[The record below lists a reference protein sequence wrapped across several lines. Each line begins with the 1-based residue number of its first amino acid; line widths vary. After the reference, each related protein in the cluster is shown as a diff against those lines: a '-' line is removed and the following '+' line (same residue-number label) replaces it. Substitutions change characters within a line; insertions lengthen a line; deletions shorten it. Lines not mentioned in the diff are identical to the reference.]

1 MRYLGYEVCLLACR
15 IAGVPDRQCNAFHRA
30 QTCQPEGDSRSGFLP
45 AGLPSFPVPRRA
57 QRLLVFSFDYSAC
70 GQPIASSDLAA
81 YCSASSAR
89 AEFLQRVRRLLTG
102 GSLRPACALGGN
114 RLASLF
120 QDEVLQQPLFFV
132 STKKEPV
139 PQRGGS
145 TSRSDVRERS
155 EGNPSA
161 GLSSG
166 ASAEEEAIFIACNK
180 NGDKRRNRGL
190 LQKQSF
196 CNSLVV
202 IPKILI
208 QS

>member
-102 GSLRPACALGGN
+102 GSLRPGARARRQPPRITIPRRAYVLKIAMNSTGGCI
-114 RLASLF
+114 
-120 QDEVLQQPLFFV
+120 
-132 STKKEPV
+132 
-139 PQRGGS
+139 
-145 TSRSDVRERS
+145 VRQ
-155 EGNPSA
+155 GC
-161 GLSSG
+161 G
-166 ASAEEEAIFIACNK
+166 
-180 NGDKRRNRGL
+180 
-190 LQKQSF
+190 
-196 CNSLVV
+196 
-202 IPKILI
+202 
-208 QS
+208 

>member
-57 QRLLVFSFDYSAC
+57 HRLLVFSFDYSAC

-102 GSLRPACALGGN
+102 GSLRPGARA
-114 RLASLF
+114 RR
-120 QDEVLQQPLFFV
+120 QPPRI
-132 STKKEPV
+132 TIPR
-139 PQRGGS
+139 RGFA
-145 TSRSDVRERS
+145 TAPHKPR
-155 EGNPSA
+155 
-161 GLSSG
+161 
-166 ASAEEEAIFIACNK
+166 
-180 NGDKRRNRGL
+180 KRRNSPL
-190 LQKQSF
+190 LWSPSGDTHTSGSAAPTYPPQSAR
-196 CNSLVV
+196 
-202 IPKILI
+202 
-208 QS
+208 

>member
-1 MRYLGYEVCLLACR
+1 MQRFSPRTNLP
-15 IAGVPDRQCNAFHRA
+15 AGGRQ
-30 QTCQPEGDSRSGFLP
+30 PSGFLP

-120 QDEVLQQPLFFV
+120 QDEVLQQPPFFICV
-132 STKKEPV
+132 VLQIP
-139 PQRGGS
+139 
-145 TSRSDVRERS
+145 RSDVVM
-155 EGNPSA
+155 
-161 GLSSG
+161 
-166 ASAEEEAIFIACNK
+166 IF
-180 NGDKRRNRGL
+180 
-190 LQKQSF
+190 
-196 CNSLVV
+196 VV
-202 IPKILI
+202 G
-208 QS
+208 

>member
-102 GSLRPACALGGN
+102 GSLRPGARARRQPPRITIPRRGFATAPFFYRHTQEQRNN
-114 RLASLF
+114 R
-120 QDEVLQQPLFFV
+120 
-132 STKKEPV
+132 
-139 PQRGGS
+139 
-145 TSRSDVRERS
+145 SRIA
-155 EGNPSA
+155 A
-161 GLSSG
+161 G
-166 ASAEEEAIFIACNK
+166 
-180 NGDKRRNRGL
+180 
-190 LQKQSF
+190 
-196 CNSLVV
+196 
-202 IPKILI
+202 
-208 QS
+208 

>member
-102 GSLRPACALGGN
+102 GSLRPACAR
-114 RLASLF
+114 RLQPPRITIPRRAFTTVLDDDSDLLFYGISVDDTVLLMLSITLIYSGIGIKSFFFAAIFLPTSASL
-120 QDEVLQQPLFFV
+120 
-132 STKKEPV
+132 
-139 PQRGGS
+139 
-145 TSRSDVRERS
+145 
-155 EGNPSA
+155 
-161 GLSSG
+161 
-166 ASAEEEAIFIACNK
+166 
-180 NGDKRRNRGL
+180 
-190 LQKQSF
+190 
-196 CNSLVV
+196 
-202 IPKILI
+202 
-208 QS
+208 

>member
-81 YCSASSAR
+81 YCSASFAR

-120 QDEVLQQPLFFV
+120 PRRGFATAPFLCLLTPQKRK
-132 STKKEPV
+132 ST
-139 PQRGGS
+139 
-145 TSRSDVRERS
+145 TY
-155 EGNPSA
+155 
-161 GLSSG
+161 
-166 ASAEEEAIFIACNK
+166 
-180 NGDKRRNRGL
+180 DKRRI
-190 LQKQSF
+190 LQFSV
-196 CNSLVV
+196 SP
-202 IPKILI
+202 I
-208 QS
+208 

>member
-102 GSLRPACALGGN
+102 GSLRPGARARRQPPRITIPRRGFATAPSFVFLPTTVTFWQCPKFCETSISRFMTTFA
-114 RLASLF
+114 AIIK
-120 QDEVLQQPLFFV
+120 QDKVFCQYG
-132 STKKEPV
+132 KKESSAAI
-139 PQRGGS
+139 GGCRKDF
-145 TSRSDVRERS
+145 TRNETIT
-155 EGNPSA
+155 
-161 GLSSG
+161 
-166 ASAEEEAIFIACNK
+166 IF
-180 NGDKRRNRGL
+180 
-190 LQKQSF
+190 
-196 CNSLVV
+196 
-202 IPKILI
+202 
-208 QS
+208 

>member
-70 GQPIASSDLAA
+70 GQPIVSSDLAA

-102 GSLRPACALGGN
+102 GSLCPGARARRQPPRITIPRRGYFSLITATTSCQLA
-114 RLASLF
+114 RKASLRIF
-120 QDEVLQQPLFFV
+120 
-132 STKKEPV
+132 
-139 PQRGGS
+139 
-145 TSRSDVRERS
+145 
-155 EGNPSA
+155 A
-161 GLSSG
+161 
-166 ASAEEEAIFIACNK
+166 AS
-180 NGDKRRNRGL
+180 
-190 LQKQSF
+190 
-196 CNSLVV
+196 
-202 IPKILI
+202 
-208 QS
+208 

>member
-102 GSLRPACALGGN
+102 GSLRPGARA
-114 RLASLF
+114 RR
-120 QDEVLQQPLFFV
+120 QPPRI
-132 STKKEPV
+132 T
-139 PQRGGS
+139 
-145 TSRSDVRERS
+145 
-155 EGNPSA
+155 
-161 GLSSG
+161 
-166 ASAEEEAIFIACNK
+166 
-180 NGDKRRNRGL
+180 
-190 LQKQSF
+190 
-196 CNSLVV
+196 
-202 IPKILI
+202 IPKRVFTTTPSPEQSLLI
-208 QS
+208 KKNDR

>member
-89 AEFLQRVRRLLTG
+89 AEFLQRLRRLLTG
-102 GSLRPACALGGN
+102 GSLRPACAR
-114 RLASLF
+114 RL
-120 QDEVLQQPLFFV
+120 QPPRITIPRRHPLQSCQELKAVPEPDTSFRCGCFRPQPF
-132 STKKEPV
+132 
-139 PQRGGS
+139 R
-145 TSRSDVRERS
+145 
-155 EGNPSA
+155 
-161 GLSSG
+161 
-166 ASAEEEAIFIACNK
+166 
-180 NGDKRRNRGL
+180 
-190 LQKQSF
+190 
-196 CNSLVV
+196 
-202 IPKILI
+202 
-208 QS
+208 

>member
-15 IAGVPDRQCNAFHRA
+15 IAGVPDRQCNAFHCA

-120 QDEVLQQPLFFV
+120 QDEVLQQPLFLLR
-132 STKKEPV
+132 SKKFREEVFGDTGICTQFRVEGHCQLFTLPD
-139 PQRGGS
+139 GGY
-145 TSRSDVRERS
+145 
-155 EGNPSA
+155 
-161 GLSSG
+161 SSVMFG
-166 ASAEEEAIFIACNK
+166 
-180 NGDKRRNRGL
+180 
-190 LQKQSF
+190 
-196 CNSLVV
+196 
-202 IPKILI
+202 
-208 QS
+208 

>member
-120 QDEVLQQPLFFV
+120 QNELLQQPLFTPGH
-132 STKKEPV
+132 SAPH
-139 PQRGGS
+139 S
-145 TSRSDVRERS
+145 SRSCRTSPICPTRPTTVS
-155 EGNPSA
+155 V
-161 GLSSG
+161 SSG
-166 ASAEEEAIFIACNK
+166 TSQCASCP
-180 NGDKRRNRGL
+180 RGAAAGC
-190 LQKQSF
+190 F
-196 CNSLVV
+196 YR
-202 IPKILI
+202 
-208 QS
+208 

>member
-102 GSLRPACALGGN
+102 GSLRPGARARRQPPRITIP
-114 RLASLF
+114 RLLSLRTNLS
-120 QDEVLQQPLFFV
+120 VCC
-132 STKKEPV
+132 
-139 PQRGGS
+139 
-145 TSRSDVRERS
+145 
-155 EGNPSA
+155 
-161 GLSSG
+161 GLWVF
-166 ASAEEEAIFIACNK
+166 AI
-180 NGDKRRNRGL
+180 
-190 LQKQSF
+190 
-196 CNSLVV
+196 
-202 IPKILI
+202 KI
-208 QS
+208 Q

>member
-1 MRYLGYEVCLLACR
+1 MLNRWRTRLATPR
-15 IAGVPDRQCNAFHRA
+15 FHRA

-70 GQPIASSDLAA
+70 VQPIASASLAA

-120 QDEVLQQPLFFV
+120 QDEVLQRRLYFTALAASAMSERICCFSSSGEEKRRMARMNLLRNTV
-132 STKKEPV
+132 S
-139 PQRGGS
+139 
-145 TSRSDVRERS
+145 SRS
-155 EGNPSA
+155 
-161 GLSSG
+161 
-166 ASAEEEAIFIACNK
+166 
-180 NGDKRRNRGL
+180 
-190 LQKQSF
+190 
-196 CNSLVV
+196 
-202 IPKILI
+202 
-208 QS
+208 

>member
-70 GQPIASSDLAA
+70 VQPIASASLAA

-120 QDEVLQQPLFFV
+120 QDEVMRSKWFV
-132 STKKEPV
+132 RDRRMDRAARLRVNQGEAEGVYDCTRPRMS
-139 PQRGGS
+139 PQICPQDCPRGAA
-145 TSRSDVRERS
+145 
-155 EGNPSA
+155 A
-161 GLSSG
+161 GC
-166 ASAEEEAIFIACNK
+166 IFH
-180 NGDKRRNRGL
+180 KR
-190 LQKQSF
+190 
-196 CNSLVV
+196 
-202 IPKILI
+202 
-208 QS
+208 

>member
-70 GQPIASSDLAA
+70 VQPIASASLAA

-102 GSLRPACALGGN
+102 GSLRPGARAKAPT
-114 RLASLF
+114 ASHHYSKTRF
-120 QDEVLQQPLFFV
+120 CNGPRHKNDSC
-132 STKKEPV
+132 ST
-139 PQRGGS
+139 GS
-145 TSRSDVRERS
+145 S
-155 EGNPSA
+155 GHSA
-161 GLSSG
+161 G
-166 ASAEEEAIFIACNK
+166 
-180 NGDKRRNRGL
+180 
-190 LQKQSF
+190 
-196 CNSLVV
+196 
-202 IPKILI
+202 
-208 QS
+208 

>member
-70 GQPIASSDLAA
+70 GQPIVSSDLAA

-102 GSLRPACALGGN
+102 GSLCPACAR
-114 RLASLF
+114 RLQPPRITIPRRAF
-120 QDEVLQQPLFFV
+120 TQPLLQRAQGQFFSV
-132 STKKEPV
+132 KE
-139 PQRGGS
+139 
-145 TSRSDVRERS
+145 S
-155 EGNPSA
+155 E
-161 GLSSG
+161 
-166 ASAEEEAIFIACNK
+166 
-180 NGDKRRNRGL
+180 
-190 LQKQSF
+190 
-196 CNSLVV
+196 
-202 IPKILI
+202 
-208 QS
+208 

>member
-120 QDEVLQQPLFFV
+120 QDEVLQQPPIPALV
-132 STKKEPV
+132 T
-139 PQRGGS
+139 
-145 TSRSDVRERS
+145 
-155 EGNPSA
+155 
-161 GLSSG
+161 
-166 ASAEEEAIFIACNK
+166 IFIARNK
-180 NGDKRRNRGL
+180 NGSGTWIRTKDQVVNSHL
-190 LQKQSF
+190 LYR
-196 CNSLVV
+196 
-202 IPKILI
+202 
-208 QS
+208 

>member
-15 IAGVPDRQCNAFHRA
+15 IAGVPNRQCNAFHRA

-102 GSLRPACALGGN
+102 GSLRPGARARRQPPRITIPRRGFATAPLYRRCLHRN
-114 RLASLF
+114 IFSASF
-120 QDEVLQQPLFFV
+120 LQKYGV
-132 STKKEPV
+132 E
-139 PQRGGS
+139 RGGQ
-145 TSRSDVRERS
+145 TENHQHGKDTQ
-155 EGNPSA
+155 
-161 GLSSG
+161 
-166 ASAEEEAIFIACNK
+166 I
-180 NGDKRRNRGL
+180 
-190 LQKQSF
+190 
-196 CNSLVV
+196 
-202 IPKILI
+202 
-208 QS
+208 

>member
-70 GQPIASSDLAA
+70 VQPIASASLAA

-102 GSLRPACALGGN
+102 GSLRPGARAKAPT
-114 RLASLF
+114 ASHHYSKMSFWNSPSKKTASCYSILHSNMWLF
-120 QDEVLQQPLFFV
+120 CVLQ
-132 STKKEPV
+132 
-139 PQRGGS
+139 
-145 TSRSDVRERS
+145 
-155 EGNPSA
+155 
-161 GLSSG
+161 G
-166 ASAEEEAIFIACNK
+166 AI
-180 NGDKRRNRGL
+180 
-190 LQKQSF
+190 
-196 CNSLVV
+196 
-202 IPKILI
+202 
-208 QS
+208 

>member
-70 GQPIASSDLAA
+70 VQPIASASLAA

-102 GSLRPACALGGN
+102 GSLSPACALGGN
-114 RLASLF
+114 RLATSF
-120 QDEVLQQPLFFV
+120 QNNKFCNRIYC
-132 STKKEPV
+132 S
-139 PQRGGS
+139 
-145 TSRSDVRERS
+145 SRSFRS
-155 EGNPSA
+155 SRKKGRLT
-161 GLSSG
+161 GLSSLFWDFF
-166 ASAEEEAIFIACNK
+166 APQSLYLPK
-180 NGDKRRNRGL
+180 NRG
-190 LQKQSF
+190 F
-196 CNSLVV
+196 RYYRGC
-202 IPKILI
+202 
-208 QS
+208 

>member
-70 GQPIASSDLAA
+70 GQPIVSSDLAA

-120 QDEVLQQPLFFV
+120 QDEVLQQPLFLCLIGCAARCVFYGTTV
-132 STKKEPV
+132 FFFKKHLTNEFC
-139 PQRGGS
+139 GYS
-145 TSRSDVRERS
+145 IES
-155 EGNPSA
+155 E
-161 GLSSG
+161 SS
-166 ASAEEEAIFIACNK
+166 
-180 NGDKRRNRGL
+180 
-190 LQKQSF
+190 
-196 CNSLVV
+196 
-202 IPKILI
+202 
-208 QS
+208 

>member
-120 QDEVLQQPLFFV
+120 QDEVLQQPLIFSRWCWEV
-132 STKKEPV
+132 DSTAAHRADEREHRRPEVEKRKAT
-139 PQRGGS
+139 
-145 TSRSDVRERS
+145 TSR
-155 EGNPSA
+155 
-161 GLSSG
+161 
-166 ASAEEEAIFIACNK
+166 
-180 NGDKRRNRGL
+180 
-190 LQKQSF
+190 
-196 CNSLVV
+196 NSL
-202 IPKILI
+202 P
-208 QS
+208 S

>member
-1 MRYLGYEVCLLACR
+1 MLNHWSTRLAMPR
-15 IAGVPDRQCNAFHRA
+15 FHRA

-70 GQPIASSDLAA
+70 GQPIVSSDLAA

-120 QDEVLQQPLFFV
+120 QDEVLQQPL
-132 STKKEPV
+132 
-139 PQRGGS
+139 
-145 TSRSDVRERS
+145 
-155 EGNPSA
+155 
-161 GLSSG
+161 
-166 ASAEEEAIFIACNK
+166 
-180 NGDKRRNRGL
+180 
-190 LQKQSF
+190 
-196 CNSLVV
+196 
-202 IPKILI
+202 
-208 QS
+208 

>member
-120 QDEVLQQPLFFV
+120 QDEVLQQPLI
-132 STKKEPV
+132 
-139 PQRGGS
+139 
-145 TSRSDVRERS
+145 SR
-155 EGNPSA
+155 A
-161 GLSSG
+161 SG
-166 ASAEEEAIFIACNK
+166 AHNHCFVRHQAT
-180 NGDKRRNRGL
+180 
-190 LQKQSF
+190 LQPV
-196 CNSLVV
+196 N
-202 IPKILI
+202 P
-208 QS
+208 